1 MQRRDITLD
10 EGKCLLEFL
19 KEEGERIEHSQIFL
33 SSTIVY
39 QLKKDAKF
47 GSINGKLLE
56 LDMGA
61 EYENPK
67 ISIRLFAQTNDR
79 HPEWYELIGADIS
92 GIHFTVPANAPE
104 EVYFIKN

>member
-1 MQRRDITLD
+1 
-10 EGKCLLEFL
+10 
-19 KEEGERIEHSQIFL
+19 
-33 SSTIVY
+33 
-39 QLKKDAKF
+39 
-47 GSINGKLLE
+47 
-56 LDMGA
+56 MGA

-67 ISIRLFAQTNDR
+67 ISIRLFAQTNDK